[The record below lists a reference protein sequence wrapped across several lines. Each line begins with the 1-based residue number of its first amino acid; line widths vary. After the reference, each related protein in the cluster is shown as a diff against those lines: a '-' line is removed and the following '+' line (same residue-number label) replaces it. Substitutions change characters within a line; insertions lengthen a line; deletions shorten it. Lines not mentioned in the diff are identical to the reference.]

1 MKILVAVDGS
11 QTSLEAVEWL
21 VRHVGNLR
29 EPPTVELVTVHQ
41 PVSAL
46 ARAAMRIKP
55 AELAQ
60 WYHEQGE
67 ANLAKARKKLER
79 AGLRLRAHVL
89 VGPVAETL
97 VRHAAQAKCGLIVV
111 GSRGMG
117 AAGSLLAASVAS
129 KVLHL
134 AKIPVLLAR

>member
-29 EPPTVELVTVHQ
+29 EPPSVELVTVHQ

-55 AELAQ
+55 AELEQ
-60 WYHEQGE
+60 WYREQGE
-67 ANLAKARKKLER
+67 ANLASARKKLER
-79 AGLRLRAHVL
+79 TGLRLRSQVL

-97 VRHAAQAKCGLIVV
+97 VRHAARTKCGLIVV